1 MAPRTYTLGK
11 RAAQVAQTRD
21 RILDPAA
28 ALFREQGIR
37 ATSMQEVAR
46 RADVAPATVLN
57 HFPTPDLLTEAVLA
71 HIAETLHVPS
81 SRIFQGAFTVEERL
95 GRLVPETFKFYDRSN
110 QWFAMYQRE
119 RNIVQAIRAAVV
131 AKIVEMFRGDEP
143 SISSGDL
150 GRISAPTLVMVGDD
164 DLPSLEHTIALYR
177 FIPNSELAV
186 VQAQSRPAAAPG
198 T

>member
-95 GRLVPETFKFYDRSN
+95 RRLVP
-110 QWFAMYQRE
+110 
-119 RNIVQAIRAAVV
+119 
-131 AKIVEMFRGDEP
+131 
-143 SISSGDL
+143 
-150 GRISAPTLVMVGDD
+150 
-164 DLPSLEHTIALYR
+164 
-177 FIPNSELAV
+177 
-186 VQAQSRPAAAPG
+186 
-198 T
+198 